1 MIKIHILIILF
12 HISAFTFS
20 QTINIATNTLTIG
33 MDKREALRKMN
44 EFIDQSAIENES
56 ENYWLINNNQIVG
69 SIGFENEKLSYVTTD
84 WDDEIDYLDSI
95 NMFNTL
101 FKVLKS
107 TFGSNYEGDII
118 LHLEEIKEPNSEKLG
133 ISIHSSDGKSVSIKR
148 ENISLEIQQIAK
160 KL

>member
-1 MIKIHILIILF
+1 
-12 HISAFTFS
+12 
-20 QTINIATNTLTIG
+20 
-33 MDKREALRKMN
+33 MN

-56 ENYWLINNNQIVG
+56 ENYWLINDNHIVG

-118 LHLEEIKEPNSEKLG
+118 LQLEEVTEPNSEKLG
-133 ISIHSSDGKSVSIKR
+133 ISIQSSDGKSVSIKR

>member
-1 MIKIHILIILF
+1 MIKIHILIILLN
-12 HISAFTFS
+12 ISAFTFS
-20 QTINIATNTLTIG
+20 QTINVATNALTIG
-33 MDKREALRKMN
+33 MDKGEALRKMN
-44 EFIDQSAIENES
+44 EFIDQSAIESEL
-56 ENYWLINNNQIVG
+56 ENYWLINDNQVVG

-118 LHLEEIKEPNSEKLG
+118 LHLEEINEPNSEKLG
-133 ISIHSSDGKSVSIKR
+133 ISIQSSDGKSVSIKR

>member
-1 MIKIHILIILF
+1 MIKIHGLIILF

-33 MDKREALRKMN
+33 MDKREALIKMN
-44 EFIDQSAIENES
+44 EFIDQSAIEPES

-95 NMFNTL
+95 NMFFEKEYQNL
-101 FKVLKS
+101 FL
-107 TFGSNYEGDII
+107 Y
-118 LHLEEIKEPNSEKLG
+118 
-133 ISIHSSDGKSVSIKR
+133 VSISVFLSIFSLYLGFIFAKF
-148 ENISLEIQQIAK
+148 ISS
-160 KL
+160 